1 MRAPAPR
8 SALPAGGANLSY
20 TAAPLQTCLTKKDAV
35 LREIKAFEDSVG
47 VQLEAGAHA
56 VEENV
61 GRSAAVTESKLRE
74 LADAQA
80 RAPLRRH
87 FQTAACVSHAR
98 ACPRGR

>member
-1 MRAPAPR
+1 MRE
-8 SALPAGGANLSY
+8 
-20 TAAPLQTCLTKKDAV
+20 V
-35 LREIKAFEDSVG
+35 KAFEDSVG

-80 RAPLRRH
+80 RPSRSRH
-87 FQTAACVSHAR
+87 FQKPRRLVAPAPQR
-98 ACPRGR
+98 CPPPAGC

>member
-1 MRAPAPR
+1 MRE
-8 SALPAGGANLSY
+8 
-20 TAAPLQTCLTKKDAV
+20 V
-35 LREIKAFEDSVG
+35 KAFEDSVG

-80 RAPLRRH
+80 RAPRRRH
-87 FQTAACVSHAR
+87 FQKPRPLPAPAPRRSHAL
-98 ACPRGR
+98 AGR

>member
-1 MRAPAPR
+1 M
-8 SALPAGGANLSY
+8 
-20 TAAPLQTCLTKKDAV
+20 
-35 LREIKAFEDSVG
+35 LREVKAFEDSVG

-80 RAPLRRH
+80 RPSTAPH
-87 FQTAACVSHAR
+87 FQTAPAAQCPALLHAPLSR
-98 ACPRGR
+98 TAGHQIR